1 MIGSDYIL
9 EAHNIYHTTEVRLRW
24 KLAKFGEVFVICAW
38 TFDGKLWLLWTFV
51 DFWWLL
57 WMKNDGF
64 DSKMTI
70 FSDRECF
77 SVWWSF
83 WCFLVWLAEKRA
95 YHLIMLHFQAVRGFC
110 GAKLCTTQIQ
120 SSPTSGWSLLF
131 EAALLQSFT
140 KVINSVYPS
149 DVLVINGSLSVF
161 FFVCL
166 FRVSRHWRVFWDV
179 ETL

>member
-38 TFDGKLWLLWTFV
+38 TFGGKLWLLWTFV

-77 SVWWSF
+77 F
-83 WCFLVWLAEKRA
+83 GD
-95 YHLIMLHFQAVRGFC
+95 H
-110 GAKLCTTQIQ
+110 
-120 SSPTSGWSLLF
+120 
-131 EAALLQSFT
+131 
-140 KVINSVYPS
+140 S
-149 DVLVINGSLSVF
+149 DVFLSGDRETILPPNYAPFPGSLWFLRYQIMHNSNSEQSNIGLVAIIQGSAIAVF
-161 FFVCL
+161 HQSHKFSLSIGCF
-166 FRVSRHWRVFWDV
+166 SD
-179 ETL
+179 